1 MLSAVCAADCNPGV
15 FCFTRSSIDT
25 GGREERHH
33 NADEDGA
40 VVTDAA
46 EVAGAGI
53 GPERLLAGVGGVTL
67 RQERRFQDGEGRRTR
82 QRRRYKAQI
91 DQLPL
96 SVETNAAVA
105 P

>member
-1 MLSAVCAADCNPGV
+1 M
-15 FCFTRSSIDT
+15 
-25 GGREERHH
+25 
-33 NADEDGA
+33 DEDGA

-53 GPERLLAGVGGVTL
+53 GPEGLLAGVGGVTL

-82 QRRRYKAQI
+82 QRRRNKAQI

-96 SVETNAAVA
+96 PVETNAALS